1 MFALTDALRATGEL
15 REATARGFT
24 AERAVAPLAIE
35 AGEEDVLVG
44 GDRREAGVAR
54 AGAAVAMIV
63 YRCGSQF

>member
-15 REATARGFT
+15 REAEPRGFT

-35 AGEEDVLVG
+35 GAEDELLG

-54 AGAAVAMIV
+54 AGAAVAMTG
-63 YRCGSQF
+63 YRYGWQF